1 MHDYLE
7 TEIDALQLA
16 VYVET
21 SAGNTR
27 AFRFKVPDHA
37 LKRASAGRNS
47 LKRKGTA
54 PPGA

>member
-21 SAGNTR
+21 SAGDTR